1 MRVLA
6 ALALPIL
13 LPTLLVAT
21 GCAQTCGATA
31 EKLASLRAGMSYQE
45 TAAIMGC
52 PGDAASTG
60 APTPGEMSSVLWSGP
75 DSLLFTYTQ
84 LEFFDGRL
92 LWYSTVSKGG
102 Y

>member
-1 MRVLA
+1 MRVPA
-6 ALALPIL
+6 ALVLPIL

-21 GCAQTCGATA
+21 GCARTCGATA

-45 TAAIMGC
+45 TVAIMGC
-52 PGDAASTG
+52 PGDAASTD
-60 APTPGEMSSVLWSGP
+60 APTPGEMSAVLWNGP
-75 DSLLFTYTQ
+75 DSILFTYTQ

-92 LWYSTVSKGG
+92 LWYTTISKGG